1 MRREPR
7 IRKSPRRADGMVLLE
22 LIVALTV
29 FALVAFA
36 LVGALDAGMT
46 VAGERDQIDA
56 ATRGLSNQ
64 LARLQVGRVDP
75 VNRDVPAGADGIAY
89 HLTVAPALLR
99 DQHDELLSGLY
110 RATVTASWRAE
121 GREEDRSVSELI
133 YQP

>member
-1 MRREPR
+1 
-7 IRKSPRRADGMVLLE
+7 MVLLE

-56 ATRGLSNQ
+56 ATRGLANQ
-64 LARLQVGRVDP
+64 LALLHVGRVDP
-75 VNRDVPAGADGIAY
+75 VSRDLPADADGIAY
-89 HLTVAPALLR
+89 HLTIAPALLR

-110 RATVTASWRAE
+110 RATVTASWRAA

>member
-1 MRREPR
+1 MRPEPPL
-7 IRKSPRRADGMVLLE
+7 KSPPRRSGGMVLLE

-56 ATRGLSNQ
+56 ATRGLANQ
-64 LARLQVGRVDP
+64 LALLHVGRIDP
-75 VNRDVPAGADGIAY
+75 GSRDVRAASDGIAY
-89 HLTVAPALLR
+89 HLTIEPALLR
-99 DQHDELLSGLY
+99 DQHHELLSGLY
-110 RATVTASWRAE
+110 RATVVASWKTG